1 MRGRSCW
8 AAWPPL
14 HARSHKHPSPR
25 EAPMEELSTP
35 SETSQL
41 QPLKQAPLLPVFVV
55 VDHPFL
61 ETGLRILWPGGSAS
75 GENTVGVGSSLN
87 KLHGLQEYEPGAAG
101 QRCPYVHNQ
110 KWPQPNCCIS
120 SNQRSGMILHSGARR
135 SSPRP

>member
-1 MRGRSCW
+1 
-8 AAWPPL
+8 
-14 HARSHKHPSPR
+14 
-25 EAPMEELSTP
+25 MEELSTP

-87 KLHGLQEYEPGAAG
+87 KFHGLQEYEQERPDRGVLMSITRSG
-101 QRCPYVHNQ
+101 HNQ
-110 KWPQPNCCIS
+110 TVAFRLTS
-120 SNQRSGMILHSGARR
+120 ALA
-135 SSPRP
+135 